1 MEYLNLYNNNRQYI
15 LESRNRKYPNVS
27 YLKDDDKVVY
37 SDKEDEL
44 DKDVLDSLVA
54 VVICDGK
61 TNNDSDRDTVKNLV
75 DPDNPF
81 VLTGFNWKLNSG
93 YGKYETDF
101 TTWIQT
107 NGVIASSDKVQNS
120 VVGRFLYFNAVNKK
134 DDIPSFKVNITLGQ
148 QSKLQYNYIKEDGTG
163 TYIVY
168 SESGIYILYQLLT
181 FLSIQEEMLGLDF
194 IK

>member
-61 TNNDSDRDTVKNLV
+61 TNNDSDKDVIKNLV

-93 YGKYETDF
+93 YGK
-101 TTWIQT
+101 
-107 NGVIASSDKVQNS
+107 
-120 VVGRFLYFNAVNKK
+120 
-134 DDIPSFKVNITLGQ
+134 
-148 QSKLQYNYIKEDGTG
+148 
-163 TYIVY
+163 
-168 SESGIYILYQLLT
+168 
-181 FLSIQEEMLGLDF
+181 
-194 IK
+194 

>member
-61 TNNDSDRDTVKNLV
+61 TNNDSDKDVIKNLV

-81 VLTGFNWKLNSG
+81 ITTGFNWKLNSG
-93 YGKYETDF
+93 YGKYEEDF
-101 TTWIQT
+101 TSWIQT
-107 NGVIASSDKVQNS
+107 NGVIASSNKVQNS

-134 DDIPSFKVNITLGQ
+134 EDVPSFKVNITLGQ

-168 SESGIYILYQLLT
+168 SESGIYYTNFLL
-181 FLSIQEEMLGLDF
+181 F
-194 IK
+194 